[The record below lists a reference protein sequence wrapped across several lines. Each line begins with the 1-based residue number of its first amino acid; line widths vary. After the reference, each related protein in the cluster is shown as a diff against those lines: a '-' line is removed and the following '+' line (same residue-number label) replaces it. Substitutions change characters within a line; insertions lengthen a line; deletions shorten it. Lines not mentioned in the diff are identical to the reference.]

1 MVLEILYIIY
11 LCTYLHVCTYVSIT
25 YFLHICYQFL
35 IVNLWWISKMYLF
48 LFAFW
53 VVDYFT
59 RQKILFIPRYIP
71 YIYVWF
77 RDWSESLT
85 RGLLV
90 LWAHRL
96 YIFNHLTILSVLPNM
111 MIFFI
116 FKNVIYERILHM
128 YVRTYF
134 HRIEIDALNSSRYHL
149 NEFQI
154 ISFDCFL
161 YFIWKVA
168 ILDTVQ
174 YNIQK

>member
-1 MVLEILYIIY
+1 MFIRYHAVVLEILYIIY
-11 LCTYLHVCTYVSIT
+11 LCTYLHVCTYISIT
-25 YFLHICYQFL
+25 YFLH
-35 IVNLWWISKMYLF
+35 
-48 LFAFW
+48 A
-53 VVDYFT
+53 DYFT

-154 ISFDCFL
+154 FRLSNLNIF
-161 YFIWKVA
+161 YIKGE
-168 ILDTVQ
+168 DTVQ
-174 YNIQK
+174 YNI